1 MVSYSPMVSR
11 GKECL
16 MPKRIVLT
24 PEEMK
29 AKMPQLRGASL
40 YEVDR
45 KTTYWCK
52 HKGRELGPKV
62 LK

>member
-1 MVSYSPMVSR
+1 
-11 GKECL
+11 

-24 PEEMK
+24 SEEMK

-52 HKGRELGPKV
+52 HKGHELGPKV